1 MKLPYPQRTRQLFPL
16 GSVEPS
22 GKQECSEGSEIR
34 KVEVDDQTVEAR
46 QVVRRAVHPGSDQ
59 CEAAAD
65 SNSHEAVGLRPI
77 PDHHRCGRVKESLV
91 SRKVL
96 GDCSGHRG
104 VGLASNRRYGV
115 TGRRDRS
122 QNRTSPG
129 FEATRCGVRAVG
141 VGTDESG
148 AGVDR
153 SRGSREPSIVEIAM
167 QPDQHRIEA
176 SIPAVNGAV
185 VEHRNCSARFDRL
198 DDPWPAGDQ
207 NTFARLN
214 EKGCCDRRADDV
226 TDSWNSDVFQRRLM
240 LGDHRCRVVRD
251 EDDAAASGAE
261 GGDSFNGTW
270 YGFVGQPNHSI
281 KVAQHSLNPLDGNRL
296 DTHLGIVADH
306 WHAGGVPR
314 FTPFPALRYADRQI
328 DDLIAPPYDV
338 LSPSDVDDLNNRH
351 RCNITHVDVP
361 RESDGAGRYEQAGK
375 VLREWIDAGVLEYD
389 DAPTFTIYRMR
400 FTDATGAARD
410 IAGVLGGL
418 EVVDEGSGGV
428 LPHERVTPKAST
440 DRLDLTRATGA
451 NMSPVWGLSL
461 ADGLTDLLAEPGELL
476 SSVTVEGVEHIIE
489 RVADAERVAAI
500 ATKVGSDDVLIAD
513 GHHRYGISRTFRDE
527 VRSQG
532 LAGSP
537 AEDTL
542 AFVSE
547 LVADQLSVE
556 AIHRLYSDIS
566 FDDLVAALDT
576 AFDRSDAGTPSAAT
590 LAEMN
595 ERGALCLIG
604 PDGNGQ
610 WLTPKDG
617 AFDGVRSLDGA
628 WLEHVL
634 GDTPHSVTYQH
645 GVDHVVEAATGG
657 RAMAAVLIRPVSVAE
672 IERTAREGLLMPP
685 KSTFFTP
692 KLRTG
697 LVVRSVT

>member
-1 MKLPYPQRTRQLFPL
+1 
-16 GSVEPS
+16 
-22 GKQECSEGSEIR
+22 
-34 KVEVDDQTVEAR
+34 
-46 QVVRRAVHPGSDQ
+46 
-59 CEAAAD
+59 
-65 SNSHEAVGLRPI
+65 
-77 PDHHRCGRVKESLV
+77 
-91 SRKVL
+91 
-96 GDCSGHRG
+96 
-104 VGLASNRRYGV
+104 
-115 TGRRDRS
+115 
-122 QNRTSPG
+122 
-129 FEATRCGVRAVG
+129 
-141 VGTDESG
+141 
-148 AGVDR
+148 
-153 SRGSREPSIVEIAM
+153 
-167 QPDQHRIEA
+167 
-176 SIPAVNGAV
+176 
-185 VEHRNCSARFDRL
+185 
-198 DDPWPAGDQ
+198 
-207 NTFARLN
+207 
-214 EKGCCDRRADDV
+214 
-226 TDSWNSDVFQRRLM
+226 
-240 LGDHRCRVVRD
+240 
-251 EDDAAASGAE
+251 
-261 GGDSFNGTW
+261 
-270 YGFVGQPNHSI
+270 
-281 KVAQHSLNPLDGNRL
+281 
-296 DTHLGIVADH
+296 
-306 WHAGGVPR
+306 VPR
-314 FTPFPALRYADRQI
+314 FTPFPALRYADREI

-338 LSPSDVDDLNNRH
+338 LSPADVDDLNSRH
-351 RCNITHVDVP
+351 EFNITHVDVP
-361 RESDGAGRYEQAGK
+361 RESDGAGRYDQAGL
-375 VLREWIDAGVLEYD
+375 VLRQWIDAGILEFD
-389 DAPTFTIYRMR
+389 NSPTFTIYRMR

-418 EVVDEGSGGV
+418 EVVDEGAGGV

-461 ADGLTDLLAEPGELL
+461 ADGLTELLGEPGELL
-476 SSVTVEGVEHIIE
+476 SSVNVEGVEHIIE

-500 ATKVGSDDVLIAD
+500 AAKVGSDDVLIAD

-527 VRSQG
+527 IRGQG
-532 LAGSP
+532 VAGSP
-537 AEDTL
+537 AEETL

-566 FDDLVAALDT
+566 YDGLVTALDT
-576 AFDRSDAGTPSAAT
+576 AFDRSDAGTSSAAT

-634 GDTPHSVTYQH
+634 ADTPHSVTYQH

-657 RAMAAVLIRPVSVAE
+657 RATAAVLIRPVSVAE